1 MTYSTMY
8 YMSHCIHLTMLIQQK
23 IGLRIK
29 EIREKDNLKQEQL
42 AWQAGVD
49 RTYMNYVENG
59 KRNIT
64 IKNLEKIVIEGL
76 KMSLA
81 EFFNDEIFDEKDP
94 SN

>member
-1 MTYSTMY
+1 
-8 YMSHCIHLTMLIQQK
+8 MLIQIK

-29 EIREKDNLKQEQL
+29 ELREKQNLKQEQL

-64 IKNLEKIVIEGL
+64 VKNLEKIVADGL
-76 KMSLA
+76 KMRLSD
-81 EFFNDEIFDEKDP
+81 FFNDSMFNEEK
-94 SN
+94 N

>member
-1 MTYSTMY
+1 MY
-8 YMSHCIHLTMLIQQK
+8 YMSRKLLLTMLIQVK

-29 EIREKDNLKQEQL
+29 ELREKQNLKQEQL

-64 IKNLEKIVIEGL
+64 VKNLEKIVIEGL
-76 KMSLA
+76 KISLA
-81 EFFNDEIFDEKDP
+81 DFFNDSIFNEKTD
-94 SN
+94 

>member
-1 MTYSTMY
+1 
-8 YMSHCIHLTMLIQQK
+8 MSRKLLLNMLIQIK

-29 EIREKDNLKQEQL
+29 ELREKQNLKQEQL

-64 IKNLEKIVIEGL
+64 VKNLEKIVIDGL
-76 KMSLA
+76 KMRLSD
-81 EFFNDEIFDEKDP
+81 FFNDSMFNEET
-94 SN
+94 N

>member
-1 MTYSTMY
+1 ME
-8 YMSHCIHLTMLIQQK
+8 IQKK

-29 EIREKDNLKQEQL
+29 SLREIQNLKQEDL

-64 IKNLEKIVIEGL
+64 VKNLEKIVTDGL
-76 KMSLA
+76 KMTLS
-81 EFFNDEIFDEKDP
+81 EFFSDKIFIIEGKEQSSDK
-94 SN
+94 

>member
-8 YMSHCIHLTMLIQQK
+8 YMSRKLLLTMLIQVK

-29 EIREKDNLKQEQL
+29 ELREKQNLKQEQL

-64 IKNLEKIVIEGL
+64 VKNLEKIVIEGL
-76 KMSLA
+76 KISLA
-81 EFFNDEIFDEKDP
+81 DFFNDSIFNEKTD
-94 SN
+94 

>member
-1 MTYSTMY
+1 MTHSTMY
-8 YMSHCIHLTMLIQQK
+8 YMSHIILLTMQIQTK

-29 EIREKDNLKQEQL
+29 TLREKQKLKQEQL

-64 IKNLEKIVIEGL
+64 VKNLEKIVVDGF
-76 KMSLA
+76 KMSLT
-81 EFFNDEIFDEKDP
+81 EFFNDPVFNEKRD
-94 SN
+94 

>member
-1 MTYSTMY
+1 
-8 YMSHCIHLTMLIQQK
+8 MSRKLLLNMLIQTK

-29 EIREKDNLKQEQL
+29 ELREQQNLKQEQL

-64 IKNLEKIVIEGL
+64 VKNLEKIVIDGL
-76 KMSLA
+76 KIKLA
-81 EFFNDEIFDEKDP
+81 DFFNDSMFNEET
-94 SN
+94 N

>member
-1 MTYSTMY
+1 MY
-8 YMSHCIHLTMLIQQK
+8 YMPHQLLLIMLIQNK

-29 EIREKDNLKQEQL
+29 ELREEGSLKQEQL

-64 IKNLEKIVIEGL
+64 VKNLEKIVKEGL

-81 EFFNDEIFDEKDP
+81 DFFNDSIFNEED
-94 SN
+94 

>member
-1 MTYSTMY
+1 MP
-8 YMSHCIHLTMLIQQK
+8 HQLLLIMLIQNK

-29 EIREKDNLKQEQL
+29 ELREEGSLKQEQL

-64 IKNLEKIVIEGL
+64 VKNLEKIVKEGL

-81 EFFNDEIFDEKDP
+81 DFFNDSIFNEED
-94 SN
+94 

>member
-1 MTYSTMY
+1 
-8 YMSHCIHLTMLIQQK
+8 MLIQTK

-29 EIREKDNLKQEQL
+29 ELREKQNLKQEQL

-64 IKNLEKIVIEGL
+64 VKNLEKIVIDGL
-76 KMSLA
+76 KMRLSD
-81 EFFNDEIFDEKDP
+81 FFNDSMFNEET
-94 SN
+94 N

>member
-1 MTYSTMY
+1 MY
-8 YMSHCIHLTMLIQQK
+8 YKSHNILLTMQIQTK

-29 EIREKDNLKQEQL
+29 SLREKEKLNQEQL

-64 IKNLEKIVIEGL
+64 VKNLEKIVVDGFR
-76 KMSLA
+76 MSLA
-81 EFFNDEIFDEKDP
+81 DFFNDAIFDEKRD
-94 SN
+94 

>member
-1 MTYSTMY
+1 
-8 YMSHCIHLTMLIQQK
+8 MLIQIK

-29 EIREKDNLKQEQL
+29 ELREKQNLKQEQL

-64 IKNLEKIVIEGL
+64 VKNLEKIVIDGL
-76 KMSLA
+76 KMRLSD
-81 EFFNDEIFDEKDP
+81 FFNDSMFNEET
-94 SN
+94 N

>member
-1 MTYSTMY
+1 MY
-8 YMSHCIHLTMLIQQK
+8 YMSRKLILNMLIQTK

-29 EIREKDNLKQEQL
+29 ELREKQNLKQEQL

-64 IKNLEKIVIEGL
+64 VKNLEKIVIDGL
-76 KMSLA
+76 KMRLSD
-81 EFFNDEIFDEKDP
+81 FFNDSMFNEET
-94 SN
+94 N

>member
-1 MTYSTMY
+1 
-8 YMSHCIHLTMLIQQK
+8 MLIQTK

-29 EIREKDNLKQEQL
+29 ELREQQNLKQEQL

-64 IKNLEKIVIEGL
+64 VKNLEKIVIDGL
-76 KMSLA
+76 KIKLA
-81 EFFNDEIFDEKDP
+81 DFFNDSMFNEET
-94 SN
+94 N

>member
-1 MTYSTMY
+1 MY
-8 YMSHCIHLTMLIQQK
+8 YMSRKLLLNMLIQIK

-29 EIREKDNLKQEQL
+29 ELREKQNLKQEQL

-64 IKNLEKIVIEGL
+64 VKNLEKIVIDGL
-76 KMSLA
+76 KMRLSD
-81 EFFNDEIFDEKDP
+81 FFNDSMFNEET
-94 SN
+94 N

>member
-1 MTYSTMY
+1 
-8 YMSHCIHLTMLIQQK
+8 MLIQNK

-29 EIREKDNLKQEQL
+29 ELREKNNLKQEQL

-64 IKNLEKIVIEGL
+64 VRNLEKIIKVGL
-76 KMSLA
+76 KMSLSD
-81 EFFNDEIFDEKDP
+81 FFNDSIFNDGEA
-94 SN
+94 

>member
-1 MTYSTMY
+1 ME
-8 YMSHCIHLTMLIQQK
+8 IQKK

-29 EIREKDNLKQEQL
+29 SLREKQNLKQEDL

-64 IKNLEKIVIEGL
+64 VKNLEKIVVGGL
-76 KMSLA
+76 KISMY
-81 EFFNDEIFDEKDP
+81 EFFFDKIFDEE
-94 SN
+94 N

>member
-1 MTYSTMY
+1 
-8 YMSHCIHLTMLIQQK
+8 MSHIILLTMQIQTK

-29 EIREKDNLKQEQL
+29 TLREKQKLKQEQL

-64 IKNLEKIVIEGL
+64 VKNLEKIVVDGF
-76 KMSLA
+76 KMSLT
-81 EFFNDEIFDEKDP
+81 EFFNDPVFNEKRD
-94 SN
+94 

>member
-1 MTYSTMY
+1 
-8 YMSHCIHLTMLIQQK
+8 MLIQTK

-29 EIREKDNLKQEQL
+29 ELREKQNLKQEQL

-64 IKNLEKIVIEGL
+64 VKNLEKIVIDGL
-76 KMSLA
+76 KMRLSD
-81 EFFNDEIFDEKDP
+81 FFNDNIFNEKT
-94 SN
+94 N

>member
-1 MTYSTMY
+1 
-8 YMSHCIHLTMLIQQK
+8 MSRKLILNMLIQTK

-29 EIREKDNLKQEQL
+29 ELREKQNLKQEQL

-64 IKNLEKIVIEGL
+64 VKNLEKIVIDGL
-76 KMSLA
+76 KMRLSD
-81 EFFNDEIFDEKDP
+81 FFNDSMFNEET
-94 SN
+94 N

>member
-1 MTYSTMY
+1 
-8 YMSHCIHLTMLIQQK
+8 MLIQTK

-29 EIREKDNLKQEQL
+29 ELREKQNLKQEQL

-64 IKNLEKIVIEGL
+64 VKNLEKIVKDGL
-76 KMSLA
+76 KMSLSD
-81 EFFNDEIFDEKDP
+81 FFNDGIFNEET
-94 SN
+94 N

>member
-1 MTYSTMY
+1 ME
-8 YMSHCIHLTMLIQQK
+8 IQKK

-29 EIREKDNLKQEQL
+29 SLREIQNLKQEEL

-64 IKNLEKIVIEGL
+64 VKNLEKIVTDGL
-76 KMSLA
+76 KMTLS
-81 EFFNDEIFDEKDP
+81 EFFSDNIF
-94 SN
+94 SNEGKEQSSVR

>member
-1 MTYSTMY
+1 
-8 YMSHCIHLTMLIQQK
+8 MSRYILLTMLIQNK

-29 EIREKDNLKQEQL
+29 ALREQQDLKQEQL

-64 IKNLEKIVIEGL
+64 VKNLEKIVVDGL
-76 KMSLA
+76 KLSLK
-81 EFFNDEIFDEKDP
+81 EFFNDDIFYGKTD
-94 SN
+94 

>member
-1 MTYSTMY
+1 MY
-8 YMSHCIHLTMLIQQK
+8 YMSHQLLLIMLIQNK

-29 EIREKDNLKQEQL
+29 ELREEGSLKQEQL

-64 IKNLEKIVIEGL
+64 VKNLEKIVKEGL

-81 EFFNDEIFDEKDP
+81 DFFNDSIFNEED
-94 SN
+94 

>member
-1 MTYSTMY
+1 ME
-8 YMSHCIHLTMLIQQK
+8 IQKK

-29 EIREKDNLKQEQL
+29 SLREIQNLKQEEL

-64 IKNLEKIVIEGL
+64 VKNLEKIVTDGL
-76 KMSLA
+76 KMTLS
-81 EFFNDEIFDEKDP
+81 EFFSDSIF
-94 SN
+94 SNEGKEQSSVR

>member
-1 MTYSTMY
+1 MY
-8 YMSHCIHLTMLIQQK
+8 YMSRKLLLNMLIQTK

-29 EIREKDNLKQEQL
+29 ELREQQNLKQEQL

-64 IKNLEKIVIEGL
+64 VKNLEKIVIDGL
-76 KMSLA
+76 KIKLA
-81 EFFNDEIFDEKDP
+81 DFFNDSMFNEET
-94 SN
+94 N

>member
-1 MTYSTMY
+1 MY
-8 YMSHCIHLTMLIQQK
+8 HKSLNILLSMLIQKK

-29 EIREKDNLKQEQL
+29 ELREKQDLKQEQL

-64 IKNLEKIVIEGL
+64 VKNLEKIVTEGL
-76 KMSLA
+76 KMELA
-81 EFFNDEIFDEKDP
+81 DFFNDPVFLNSFLD
-94 SN
+94 SST

>member
-1 MTYSTMY
+1 ME
-8 YMSHCIHLTMLIQQK
+8 IQKK

-29 EIREKDNLKQEQL
+29 ALREIQNLKQEDL

-64 IKNLEKIVIEGL
+64 VKNLEKIIIDGL
-76 KMSLA
+76 KMTLF
-81 EFFNDEIFDEKDP
+81 EFFNDKIFSIEGKVQSSDK
-94 SN
+94 

>member
-8 YMSHCIHLTMLIQQK
+8 YMSRKLLLNMLIQTK

-29 EIREKDNLKQEQL
+29 ELREQQNLKQEQL

-64 IKNLEKIVIEGL
+64 VKNLEKIVIDGL
-76 KMSLA
+76 KIKLA
-81 EFFNDEIFDEKDP
+81 DFFNDSMFNEET
-94 SN
+94 N